1 MFASTSSSAS
11 SASVSSVSP
20 APRASRVIRR
30 VPFFYGWVILAVGT
44 LGIIMMG
51 PSQTFTVSLF
61 IDSLVADLGISRANI
76 SLLYGIATL
85 SASLM
90 LPLTGRVVDRY
101 GSRRMIVVTVLA
113 FGLATMGLSQAR
125 GPISLLVIF
134 LLVRF
139 LGFGSMQ
146 LVCNNVIAQWFV
158 RRRGFVMGL
167 AGQSLG
173 ISLMLFPFLASQL
186 ILHVGWRWAWV
197 ALGAGAMAI
206 MLPVGWL
213 FFRDKPELYGLHP
226 DGDGDTEW
234 ERAAA
239 SDEVHWTLAQARRT
253 GIFWLFAVSF
263 SVMAMILS
271 GMVFHQAALFR
282 LRGFDLNVAVL
293 GFQLSAF
300 SSVGGNFAVGYL
312 LDRVRPRI
320 LLRVQLVG
328 LLAIMVLVQ
337 IMDNI
342 AWVILY
348 AALSGLISASFRVM
362 DATVWAKYFG
372 RKHLGSIRG
381 ATMLGLLSGTALG
394 AYPLGLSYDL
404 TGGYQT
410 ALTLLMVLPVL
421 IIIAS
426 IWIKPPAAAASLSAR
441 LGELD
446 TRGGNV

>member
-1 MFASTSSSAS
+1 
-11 SASVSSVSP
+11 
-20 APRASRVIRR
+20 
-30 VPFFYGWVILAVGT
+30 
-44 LGIIMMG
+44 
-51 PSQTFTVSLF
+51 
-61 IDSLVADLGISRANI
+61 
-76 SLLYGIATL
+76 
-85 SASLM
+85 
-90 LPLTGRVVDRY
+90 
-101 GSRRMIVVTVLA
+101 
-113 FGLATMGLSQAR
+113 
-125 GPISLLVIF
+125 
-134 LLVRF
+134 
-139 LGFGSMQ
+139 
-146 LVCNNVIAQWFV
+146 
-158 RRRGFVMGL
+158 
-167 AGQSLG
+167 
-173 ISLMLFPFLASQL
+173 
-186 ILHVGWRWAWV
+186 
-197 ALGAGAMAI
+197 
-206 MLPVGWL
+206 
-213 FFRDKPELYGLHP
+213 
-226 DGDGDTEW
+226 
-234 ERAAA
+234 
-239 SDEVHWTLAQARRT
+239 
-253 GIFWLFAVSF
+253 
-263 SVMAMILS
+263 
-271 GMVFHQAALFR
+271 ALFR

-328 LLAIMVLVQ
+328 LLAILVLVQ

>member
-11 SASVSSVSP
+11 STSVSSVSP

>member
-11 SASVSSVSP
+11 STSVSSVSP

-125 GPISLLVIF
+125 GPISLLVLF